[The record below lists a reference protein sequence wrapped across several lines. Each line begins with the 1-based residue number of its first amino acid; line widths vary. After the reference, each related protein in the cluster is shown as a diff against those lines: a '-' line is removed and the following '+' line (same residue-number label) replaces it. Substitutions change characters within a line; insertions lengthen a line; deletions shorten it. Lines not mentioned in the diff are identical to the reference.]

1 MHAGKGMLMRRA
13 LLAALLVSVFVSGCN
28 RAKPTKLMVYC
39 GAGLRPPVAE
49 AVDLF
54 SQQEGIEVECDFAGS
69 EVLFSRVKLSRQG
82 DVYIPGEASYV
93 EQAEEEGLVADR
105 ADLCYFVPVI
115 LVPKGNPG
123 KVGGIED
130 FTRDELRIGLGDAGA
145 CAVGRVASKIFEKN
159 GIDESTLDVDF
170 RSLTVNELANS
181 VQLGH
186 LDAAIVWDAVASLV
200 ADDTEI
206 VRIPPEKNVV
216 STVPVALLTTSQNPE
231 AARRLF
237 DFLRSAEARA
247 VFEKHHYTVEL
258 PQP

>member
-1 MHAGKGMLMRRA
+1 MRVRTVLLGRRT
-13 LLAALLVSVFVSGCN
+13 LLAVLLSVVCVGGCN
-28 RAKPTKLMVYC
+28 RTKPVKLMVYC

-49 AVDLF
+49 AVELF
-54 SQQEGIEVECDFAGS
+54 SQREGIEVECDFAGS

-93 EQAEEEGLVADR
+93 EQAEAEGLVADR

-123 KVGGIED
+123 NVTGIED
-130 FTRDELRIGLGDAGA
+130 FTRDTLRIGLGDAGA

-159 GIDESTLDVDF
+159 GIDESKLDVDF

-181 VQLGH
+181 VKLGH
-186 LDAAIVWDAVASLV
+186 LDAAIVWDAVAALV
-200 ADDTEI
+200 GDDTEI
-206 VRIPPEKNVV
+206 VPISAEKNVI

-237 DFLRSAEARA
+237 DFLQSSEGRT